1 MNAILSLLLTI
12 TLSLSLTHTHRVN
25 LYTSQFLYYI
35 LQLILFSVFKLLEKQ
50 ELSEYPCLNSERTGH
65 TVIDFSIYK
74 FFTSKWLDGSMLSC
88 FCCARLCE
96 TPWTAASQA
105 PLSVGFSRQEYQH
118 GLPCPSPG
126 DLPNPGIEP
135 RSPTMQVD
143 SLSSEPTGKPKN
155 TGVGSLSLLQG
166 ISPTQES
173 NWGVL
178 CCRQIIP
185 PALLLDIQVVYKF
198 FNMVDRNSLT
208 QLFLHTHLVISLV

>member
-12 TLSLSLTHTHRVN
+12 TLSLSLSHTHRVN

-96 TPWTAASQA
+96 TPWTIAYQA
-105 PLSVGFSRQEYQH
+105 PLSMRFPRQEFWNRLLCPFPRGFSQ
-118 GLPCPSPG
+118 
-126 DLPNPGIEP
+126 P
-135 RSPTMQVD
+135 RD
-143 SLSSEPTGKPKN
+143 
-155 TGVGSLSLLQG
+155 
-166 ISPTQES
+166 PTQVS
-173 NWGVL
+173 
-178 CCRQIIP
+178 
-185 PALLLDIQVVYKF
+185 Y
-198 FNMVDRNSLT
+198 T
-208 QLFLHTHLVISLV
+208 